1 MRPTLPRPFLQKM
14 RDFGFFLIA
23 IAGCHHADPPV
34 APGPPLPAEPD
45 VVVTTMDEEC
55 KELELAIATWAQ
67 CPNLDDDD
75 RSWAHDISAYAE
87 ESFEAGRKG
96 HPDADSQR
104 AIAIACHRAAVSIG
118 FATQR
123 CNAGPKPR
131 VD

>member
-75 RSWAHDISAYAE
+75 RDWLKAVSDAAE
-87 ESFEAGRKG
+87 QSFAAGKKG
-96 HPDADSQR
+96 NPDADGQR
-104 AIAIACHRAAVSIG
+104 AIALACHRAAVSMQH
-118 FATQR
+118 ANER
-123 CNAGPKPR
+123 CMAGPKPR

>member
-1 MRPTLPRPFLQKM
+1 MRPTLPRTFLQKL

-34 APGPPLPAEPD
+34 APGPPLRAEPD
-45 VVVTTMDEEC
+45 AIVGSMDDEC
-55 KELELAIATWAQ
+55 AGLKQAIATWAE
-67 CPNLDDDD
+67 CPNLDDDE
-75 RSWAHDISAYAE
+75 RSWAHDISEYAE
-87 ESFEAGRKG
+87 ESFAAGRKG
-96 HPDADSQR
+96 NPDPESQR

-118 FATQR
+118 YATQR

>member
-1 MRPTLPRPFLQKM
+1 M

-23 IAGCHHADPPV
+23 VAGCHHAEPPV

-45 VVVTTMDEEC
+45 MVVGSMDDEC
-55 KELELAIATWAQ
+55 NGLEKAIATWSQ

-75 RSWAHDISAYAE
+75 RDWAREITHYAE
-87 ESFEAGRKG
+87 ESFAAGRKG
-96 HPDADSQR
+96 NPDPDSQR
-104 AIAIACHRAAVSIG
+104 TIAIGCKRAAISIG
-118 FATQR
+118 YATQR